1 MIHPRRRPLFHCLA
15 LAACLLQALPAAADE
30 CPVEPNQCYFTNQQ
44 FTYDGETYIS
54 AGLPVGSVLGTL
66 NLSLDY
72 ACRLQEYLAG
82 DAGRYIVLGVT
93 SEASHMQGND
103 FATNLNGLVYRV
115 IPSGKDGVGVKQVG
129 GVAER
134 IQLGIVGDRSLGPS
148 ECVSGSLSNS
158 FIEVLKNGPIDTPGV
173 YSINFREPALFVGS
187 RWNNTP
193 PAYPIDP
200 FPGVALTFLPTTC
213 EMTDA
218 PTRVDFGSFSKNQL
232 PLQRRFDFHWQCDG
246 GAVIHTTLSPANG
259 QLLDGNTA
267 LLHESAGL
275 LLKIKDLQNERYV
288 VFNQPVEH
296 VVRTPRSLSFDTAFE
311 AELLA
316 GAEVRPGPFEFV
328 VLYTTEYK

>member
-1 MIHPRRRPLFHCLA
+1 MIRRPATLLHGLA
-15 LAACLLQALPAAADE
+15 LAACLLQALPARADE

-44 FTYDGETYIS
+44 FTYDGERYIS

-72 ACRLQEYLAG
+72 ACRLQEYLSG
-82 DAGRYIVLGVT
+82 EAGRYIVLGIA
-93 SEASHMQGND
+93 SEASHRQGND
-103 FATNLNGLVYRV
+103 FATNIDGLVYRV
-115 IPSGKDGVGVKQVG
+115 IPSGQDGVGVKQVG
-129 GVAER
+129 GVEKR
-134 IQLGIVGDRSLGPS
+134 IQLGVVGDRSLGPS
-148 ECVSGSLSNS
+148 QCVSGSLSNS
-158 FIEVLKNGPIDTPGV
+158 FIEVLKNGNIDTPGTYPV
-173 YSINFREPALFVGS
+173 NFREPALFVGS

-200 FPGVALTFLPTTC
+200 FPDVALTFLPTTC

-232 PLQRRFDFHWQCDG
+232 PLQRRFEFHWQCDG
-246 GAVIHTTLSPANG
+246 GAVIRTTLSPASGVLTENG
-259 QLLDGNTA
+259 SA

-275 LLKIKDLQNERYV
+275 LLKIKDLLNEQYV

-296 VVRTPRSLSFDTAFE
+296 VVRSPRSLGFDTTFE